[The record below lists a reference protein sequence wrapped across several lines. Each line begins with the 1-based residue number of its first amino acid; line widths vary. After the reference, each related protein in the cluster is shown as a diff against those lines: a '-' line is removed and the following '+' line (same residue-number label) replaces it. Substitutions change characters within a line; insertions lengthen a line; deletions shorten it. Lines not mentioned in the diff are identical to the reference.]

1 MLAGERFSDSPRC
14 VDPVIAAFLRAFND
28 RLSHRDR
35 QRLIPYAA
43 RVVGTR
49 AGRRRQRERLR
60 LCLGF
65 AGLRSPQLAR
75 ARFGVVLGVTWT
87 FRLTTGAGEYAARVA
102 IADKTVEA
110 GFRLLDE
117 LIGGSEPA
125 PLTGTVVISPELG
138 VPGPGAELELQPH

>member
-14 VDPVIAAFLRAFND
+14 VDPIIAAFLRSFND

-35 QRLIPYAA
+35 QRLVPSAA
-43 RVVGTR
+43 RGVGTR
-49 AGRRRQRERLR
+49 AGRRRRRERLE
-60 LCLGF
+60 LCLAF
-65 AGLRSPQLAR
+65 AGLRSHQLAR
-75 ARFGVVLGVTWT
+75 LRFGVVLGVPWT
-87 FRLTTGAGEYAARVA
+87 LRLCEGAGEYAARVA
-102 IADKTVEA
+102 IADNSVEA

-125 PLTGTVVISPELG
+125 PLAGTVVLSPELG

>member
-14 VDPVIAAFLRAFND
+14 VDPVIAAYLRAFND

-35 QRLIPYAA
+35 QRLVPYAA

-49 AGRRRQRERLR
+49 AGRRRRRERMR
-60 LCLGF
+60 LCLAF
-65 AGLRSPQLAR
+65 AGLRSHQLAR
-75 ARFGVVLGVTWT
+75 ARFALTLGMRWAP
-87 FRLTTGAGEYAARVA
+87 RLQAGSAEYAARVA
-102 IADKTVEA
+102 IGDDRVEE
-110 GFRLLDE
+110 GFKLLDE

-125 PLTGTVVISPELG
+125 PLSGAVVLSPELG